1 MLKTKDTHYIH
12 LLIILWSHLENKR
25 KFQIYGLFVLVLISS
40 FAEVFSIGSA
50 LPFLAILTS
59 PEKVL
64 QYKFLSG
71 IINFCEITEP
81 KELIFPLTM
90 IFVIAVFFSGIMRM
104 SLLWVQTK
112 LSHSIGSDLSLS
124 VYRSTLYKP
133 YLFHMSM
140 HSSNLINTVSGKTTN
155 VVYYVIIPI
164 LQILASTFMLM
175 TVFGILLSINP
186 KITFLILLT
195 FIFLY
200 FLIVLISYKKIKYY
214 GETINSKSSLV
225 AKLLQEGFGGIRDI
239 ILDNSQEIYC
249 KIYKNADIP
258 VRSAHANVQII
269 SYVPRFIIETI
280 IIISI
285 ALLAFYLTVHSQSF
299 ISMLPLFGMFALASQ
314 RLLPIIQSAYASF
327 SSLNTGKNSLE
338 DVLMLLDSKC
348 KIVKPKKIH
357 KKISFQNHI
366 EMRNISFFYPRNK
379 NILNS
384 INLKIKKGSRVGIV
398 GKTGS
403 GKTTLLDIVMGLLI
417 PTSGSLLIDNN
428 KIDSTN
434 IISWQANIAHVPQFI
449 FLTDASVMENI
460 AFGSPMEEIDI
471 ERVKVASFAAQLD
484 GTIKSWP
491 EGYDTKIGER
501 GIRLSGGQ
509 RQRIGIARALYKNAE
524 IIILD
529 EATSAL
535 DIATEKLVMEEIT
548 KLNKNITIIIVAHR
562 LTTLYSCDKILEISS
577 GKISYSGNYKK
588 TIRRMSVN

>member
-12 LLIILWSHLENKR
+12 LLIKLWSHLENKR
-25 KFQIYGLFVLVLISS
+25 KFQIYGLFVLVLITSC
-40 FAEVFSIGSA
+40 AEVFSIGSA

-71 IINFCEITEP
+71 LINFFEITEP

-124 VYRSTLYKP
+124 VYRSALHKP

-140 HSSNLINTVSGKTTN
+140 HSSNLINTISGKTTN

-175 TVFGILLSINP
+175 IVFGILLSINP
-186 KITFLILLT
+186 KITFLILMT

-214 GETINSKSSLV
+214 GETINSKSSIV

-239 ILDNSQEIYC
+239 ILDNNQEIYC

-285 ALLAFYLTVHSQSF
+285 ALLAYYLTVHSQSF

-338 DVLMLLDSKC
+338 DVLQLLNNKR
-348 KIVKPKKIH
+348 KIGKSKKIH
-357 KKISFQNHI
+357 KKLSFQNHI
-366 EMRNISFFYPRNK
+366 EMRNITFFYQRNK

-384 INLKIKKGSRVGIV
+384 INLKIKKGSRLGIV

-403 GKTTLLDIVMGLLI
+403 GKTTLLDILMGLLI

-434 IISWQANIAHVPQFI
+434 IISWQANLAHVPQFI

-460 AFGSPMEEIDI
+460 AFGSPIEEIDLD
-471 ERVKVASFAAQLD
+471 RVKVASFAAQLD
-484 GTIKSWP
+484 ETIKSWP

-535 DIATEKLVMEEIT
+535 DITTEKLVMDEIT

-577 GKISYSGNYKK
+577 GKISYSGNYKE
-588 TIRRMSVN
+588 TIKRMGVN